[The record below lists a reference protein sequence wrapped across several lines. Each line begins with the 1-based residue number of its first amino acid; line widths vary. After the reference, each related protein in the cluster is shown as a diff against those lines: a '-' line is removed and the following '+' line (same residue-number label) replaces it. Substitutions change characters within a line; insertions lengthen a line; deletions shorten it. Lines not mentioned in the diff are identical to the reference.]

1 MQLIPTFELNIIT
14 ILFLVMS
21 SFLFINLLFTLFI
34 FGRFAFYK
42 KKNNTNFAEGVS
54 IIIAARNEADNLFE
68 NLPYILEQQY
78 PLFEVIIINHQSTDE
93 SAYILNAFSQQYK
106 NLKVIE
112 VEKSKHLRPGKKLP
126 ITLGVKAA
134 KFEYLIFTDA
144 DCRPKGFHWLQNM
157 ANGFNN
163 NKEIVLGFGPYHKSK
178 GFLNQIIRFD
188 TTWIAINYFS
198 MALNKLP
205 YMGVGRNL
213 GYTKKI
219 FNSVHGFKDHYSV
232 SSGDDDL
239 FIQQAAKDNNYAI
252 VIDESSYT
260 YSTPHEHWDRW
271 FFQKS
276 RHYTTTPFYGVIK
289 KTMLGIYPLTSILA
303 WLTFVI
309 LMFNN
314 EFRWITLSAFVFVL
328 IVKWIILAK
337 CFANLKEKS
346 FHALFPFYDLIYTF
360 LMPFVYY
367 SSDKKKTNK
376 W

>member
-14 ILFLVMS
+14 IVFLVMS
-21 SFLFINLLFTLFI
+21 SLLFINLIFTLFI
-34 FGRFAFYK
+34 YGKFAFYK
-42 KKNNTNFAEGVS
+42 KKNKANFSEGISV
-54 IIIAARNEADNLFE
+54 IIAARNEADNLFE

-93 SAYILNAFSQQYK
+93 SAYILNAFGQQYK
-106 NLKVIE
+106 NLKIIE
-112 VEKSKHLRPGKKLP
+112 VEKNKHLRPGKKLP

-134 KFEYLIFTDA
+134 KFDYLIFTDA
-144 DCRPKGFHWLQNM
+144 DCRPKGFNWLQTM
-157 ANGFNN
+157 ANGFND
-163 NKEIVLGFGPYHKSK
+163 NKEIVIGFGPYNKSR

-188 TTWIAINYFS
+188 TTWIAINYFA
-198 MALNKLP
+198 MALNQLP

-219 FNSVHGFKDHYSV
+219 FNSVNGFKDHYAV

-239 FIQQAAKDNNYAI
+239 FIQQAAKQKNYSI
-252 VIDESSYT
+252 VIDEDSFT
-260 YSTPHEHWDRW
+260 YSNPHEHWDRW
-271 FFQKS
+271 FLQKS

-289 KTMLGIYPLTSILA
+289 KTMLGIYPLSSILA

-337 CFANLKEKS
+337 CFAKLKEKS
-346 FHALFPFYDLIYTF
+346 FHALLPFYDLFYTF

-367 SSDKKKTNK
+367 SSDKKKINK

>member
-1 MQLIPTFELNIIT
+1 MQFIPTFEFSIIT
-14 ILFLVMS
+14 IVFWT
-21 SFLFINLLFTLFI
+21 FCGILFINLLYTIFI
-34 FGRFAFYK
+34 YGKFAFFK
-42 KKNNTNFAEGVS
+42 QKNATNFAEGISV
-54 IIIAARNEADNLFE
+54 IIAARNEADNLFE

-106 NLKVIE
+106 NLKIIE

-134 KFEYLIFTDA
+134 KYEYLIFTDA
-144 DCRPKGFHWLQNM
+144 DCRPKGFDWLQKM

-163 NKEIVLGFGPYHKSK
+163 NKEIVLGFGPYYKSK
-178 GFLNQIIRFD
+178 GFLNQVIRFD

-198 MALNKLP
+198 MALNRLP
-205 YMGVGRNL
+205 YMGVGRNM

-219 FNSVHGFKDHYSV
+219 FNSVHGFKDHYAV

-239 FIQQAAKDNNYAI
+239 FIQQAAKNKNYAI
-252 VIDESSYT
+252 VIEESSFT
-260 YSTPHEHWDRW
+260 YSSPHQHWDRW
-271 FFQKS
+271 LLQKS

-314 EFRWITLSAFVFVL
+314 DFRWISLGVFMFVT
-328 IVKWIILAK
+328 IIKWIILAK
-337 CFANLKEKS
+337 CFSNLKEKS
-346 FHALFPFYDLIYTF
+346 FHYLLPFYDLIYTF